1 MVMVPVLS
9 RQSTS
14 TWASS
19 STVASSFAKA
29 LRRARTITPTTKAN
43 EVRSTRPSGTIAT
56 AAPTVL
62 RKASCQPL
70 LLVSKATSKSPAA
83 NGTTTTSTRRILLT
97 PSRSSELTKVNR
109 RASSLSL
116 LA

>member
-1 MVMVPVLS
+1 M
-9 RQSTS
+9 
-14 TWASS
+14 
-19 STVASSFAKA
+19 ASSFAKA

-43 EVRSTRPSGTIAT
+43 DVNSTSPSGTIAT

-70 LLVSKATSKSPAA
+70 SLVKSASSRPAA
-83 NGTTTTSTRRILLT
+83 NGTITTSTRRILLT
-97 PSRSSELTKVNR
+97 PSRSSEFTKVKR